1 MHQGNNPVAFIQM
14 NNFLNAIESIMND
27 VKLDPYI
34 LTYKL
39 LQTFYSGNER
49 ISIEDFK
56 KFFAR
61 FETYFQGNDIQMFL
75 KEVRNLK
82 RKGDLIDIKEIA
94 CMVRNDVE
102 MMPK

>member
-1 MHQGNNPVAFIQM
+1 MKKIHIHQIVESRSNGNNSADLVHQGNNPLAFIQM
-14 NNFLNAIESIMND
+14 NNFLSAIESIMND

-61 FETYFQGNDIQMFL
+61 FETYF
-75 KEVRNLK
+75 
-82 RKGDLIDIKEIA
+82 
-94 CMVRNDVE
+94 
-102 MMPK
+102 